1 MGRARRTGAGAE
13 VLTSHVVPGTVWG
26 MGSGDPGPL
35 FDLSMPVVVAA
46 PTWDVRRSIPNMA
59 MYRPLSLS
67 SLSVPFLLLGLGNAQ
82 DTPPLVRKGRCFEVH
97 CYGGDE
103 VLADRALAA
112 VEPVWAAVAKTLGRP
127 EARPRRLLTVHLY
140 RTLSG
145 YEAADRRLTNG
156 KFARNLAMTHYAS
169 ESAHVALQPP
179 CSDETLRAIGLPGL
193 TLEMLAWE
201 ATHLVRRELLGTH
214 AEHPMW
220 LVDGLAADTA
230 RTVAR
235 NLLAPAADAWPTTDT
250 AVGRVRRLADG
261 KQLPSASTMLA
272 DRIEELDMQDR
283 YAARAVF
290 FAFLRAEHAA
300 ALGKVLA
307 AVRSTGGGKDY
318 LERVL
323 AVASTNFGKKLDGA
337 FTKHVA
343 GLGNAWFEVYRSLM
357 PFEGGWQQIAF
368 PDTNAIAWHQRPVDG
383 GALRI
388 DGSLRILPGEGRQM
402 NVLFGR
408 TDAGDF
414 YSVAFVADVG
424 FTVFS
429 FRAKDSEWRNLGSGS
444 APSLRRGYT
453 STFVIVAR
461 GDALRVQL
469 DGQHWDFELPQKLPN
484 AVPWGLGAQAG
495 GEGAAMGT
503 AGLWTGVRA
512 GVP

>member
-1 MGRARRTGAGAE
+1 M
-13 VLTSHVVPGTVWG
+13 L
-26 MGSGDPGPL
+26 L
-35 FDLSMPVVVAA
+35 
-46 PTWDVRRSIPNMA
+46 
-59 MYRPLSLS
+59 PLSLPAIT
-67 SLSVPFLLLGLGNAQ
+67 VAFLLVGVGSAQ
-82 DTPPLVRKGRCFEVH
+82 DEPALVRKGSCFEVH
-97 CYGGDE
+97 CHGGDE
-103 VLADRALAA
+103 SLADRALAA
-112 VEPVWAAVAKTLGRP
+112 VEPVWAAVASTLGRS

-140 RTLSG
+140 RTIGG

-179 CSDETLRAIGLPGL
+179 CSDETLRAFGLPGL
-193 TLEMLAWE
+193 TVEMLAWE

-220 LVDGLAADTA
+220 LIDGLAADTA

-235 NLLAPAADAWPTTDT
+235 QQLAPAAEAWPTADT
-250 AVGRVRRLADG
+250 AVGRVQRLELGRRLPPA
-261 KQLPSASTMLA
+261 SAILA
-272 DRIEELDMQDR
+272 DRIDELDMQDR

-290 FAFLRAEHAA
+290 FAYLRTEHAG

-307 AVRSTGGGKDY
+307 AVRSTGGGKGY
-318 LERVL
+318 LERVS
-323 AVASTNFGKKLDGA
+323 AVATTSFGKKLDPGFA
-337 FTKHVA
+337 QHA
-343 GLGNAWFEVYRSLM
+343 AALHQAWFEVYRSLV
-357 PFEGGWQQIAF
+357 PCEGGWQQIAF

-388 DGSLRILPGEGRQM
+388 AGGLRILPGDGKQM

-429 FRAKDSEWRNLGSGS
+429 FRAKDNEWRALGGGA

-453 STFVIVAR
+453 SDFVIEAR
-461 GDALRVQL
+461 GDTLRVQI
-469 DGQHWDFELPQKLPN
+469 DGLHWDFELPQKLPN

-512 GVP
+512 SVP